1 MQNKINQFFY
11 SNLILILI
19 SLISFIRFIQYRFA
33 SDSASYHF
41 SFPVQILKDKPFFY
55 EMKNILWKVPPL
67 SDSINLFIGNITF
80 MHLFWTIIPVFN
92 VILLVDMI
100 KEFYSNQN
108 RNYQIKNDKN
118 NFEFVQYVGL
128 LVILNGSFF
137 YTIGSGHSEQLNI
150 LFFLLSIKII
160 LPDKKINNIKS
171 IKLLLKKLNF
181 RFLIGGLIIGLAL
194 CSKISIIYFLPQLL
208 CLSTLILLNFYKV
221 KPKNRLLINYL
232 FITIFSFS
240 LTFFLYLIL
249 NRNIA
254 DLFLNIFKLT
264 TDNDLNL
271 SFLNLKDHI
280 IESKTEYEI
289 SFLNSIKYLLKIT
302 ISPFNMRFPF
312 YVSWFPNFLITF
324 VILAV
329 IPIGKIRKNLNIKGI
344 DLLNIGIYLL
354 IFLTCNYFFF
364 CTGMHN
370 PRHLLIPSIIN
381 SLVFIL
387 VFPDIYFLIFKSLSS
402 KLSQFCLILF
412 STLILYLEF
421 FGLNYPVFNSSKFFY
436 NRNLNL
442 SISQLL
448 EGLDNKKRILNLADP
463 VLNIYST
470 KSIHY
475 PSPYWQY
482 GINFN
487 KDKIDIYEVIKNFDF
502 IIYYSN
508 NTKFDKC
515 DLDFNEPYIF
525 KVKDNIGR
533 YNELR
538 NVLLNCSKKIKS
550 IDLRIY
556 NSSTLKSSSKLKKLI
571 LADLK

>member
-1 MQNKINQFFY
+1 M
-11 SNLILILI
+11 
-19 SLISFIRFIQYRFA
+19 
-33 SDSASYHF
+33 
-41 SFPVQILKDKPFFY
+41 
-55 EMKNILWKVPPL
+55 
-67 SDSINLFIGNITF
+67 
-80 MHLFWTIIPVFN
+80 
-92 VILLVDMI
+92 
-100 KEFYSNQN
+100 
-108 RNYQIKNDKN
+108 
-118 NFEFVQYVGL
+118 
-128 LVILNGSFF
+128 
-137 YTIGSGHSEQLNI
+137 
-150 LFFLLSIKII
+150 
-160 LPDKKINNIKS
+160 
-171 IKLLLKKLNF
+171 
-181 RFLIGGLIIGLAL
+181 IGGLIIGLAI
-194 CSKISIIYFLPQLL
+194 CSKISIIYLPQLL
-208 CLSTLILLNFYKV
+208 CLSTFILLNFYKV

-271 SFLNLKDHI
+271 SFLNLKNHI
-280 IESKTEYEI
+280 IESKTEYDI

-329 IPIGKIRKNLNIKGI
+329 IPIGKVRKNLNIKGA
-344 DLLNIGIYLL
+344 DLLKIGIYGF
-354 IFLTCNYFFF
+354 IFLICNYIFF
-364 CTGMHN
+364 CAGMHN

-387 VFPDIYFLIFKSLSS
+387 VFPNIYFLILKYLSS
-402 KLSQFCLILF
+402 KLGQVCLILF

-436 NRNLNL
+436 NRNLNF
-442 SISQLL
+442 SISQLFN
-448 EGLDNKKRILNLADP
+448 GLDNKKRILNLADP

-482 GINFN
+482 GIDFN
-487 KDKIDIYEVIKNFDF
+487 KGNIDIYDVINKFDY
-502 IIYYSN
+502 IIYYSKG
-508 NTKFDKC
+508 TKYEKC
-515 DLDFNEPYIF
+515 DLNFSEPYLF

-538 NVLLNCSKKIKS
+538 NILLNCSKKVKS

-556 NSSTLKSSSKLKKLI
+556 NSNTLKSSSKLKKLI